1 MKKFLFISWAP
12 HSSRS
17 DAFAYHFNGISK
29 MIYSNF
35 LSTHILL
42 IPIKYF
48 VFSFRTIRVLW
59 TYKPRYIM
67 VMVPPVIACIPIWLY
82 CICTKSTFAIDAHTA
97 AILMKRWQKVFFIQR
112 FFSKMAAVTIV
123 TNTHLEKKIKE
134 KKTNIIII
142 RDIPIIEAVLPH
154 NKSLDVSKILV
165 VCSFQSNDEPIIE
178 ILVAA
183 SKFPSINFYI
193 TGDHSKVSNTI
204 RHSRPPNVHFTG
216 FLSREKYISHMQTSC
231 IIIALT
237 TRNFTMQ
244 RGAYEAIYLGK
255 PVITSN
261 FPLLIESFY
270 KGTIHVSPDAK
281 GIQNGINMALE
292 KVEELTDQA
301 IELKMEKI
309 KIWENNKSNL
319 SRLLMHP

>member
-1 MKKFLFISWAP
+1 
-12 HSSRS
+12 
-17 DAFAYHFNGISK
+17 
-29 MIYSNF
+29 
-35 LSTHILL
+35 
-42 IPIKYF
+42 
-48 VFSFRTIRVLW
+48 
-59 TYKPRYIM
+59 
-67 VMVPPVIACIPIWLY
+67 MVPPVIACIPIWLY
-82 CICTKSTFAIDAHTA
+82 CVCTKSRFAIDAHTA

-134 KKTNIIII
+134 KKINIIIV
-142 RDIPIIEAVLPH
+142 RDLPIIESVLPH
-154 NKSLDVSKILV
+154 SKSIDESKILV

-193 TGDHSKVSNTI
+193 TGDYSKISNTI
-204 RHSRPPNVHFTG
+204 KHSIPPNVHFTG

-261 FPLLIESFY
+261 FPLLIESFC
-270 KGTIHVSPDAK
+270 KGAIHVRPDAK

-301 IELKMEKI
+301 IELKIEKI